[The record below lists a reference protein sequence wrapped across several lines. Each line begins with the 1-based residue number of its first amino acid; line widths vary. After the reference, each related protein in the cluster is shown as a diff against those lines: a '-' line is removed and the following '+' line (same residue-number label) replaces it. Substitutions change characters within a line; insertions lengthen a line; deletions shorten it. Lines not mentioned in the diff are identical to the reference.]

1 MNNSC
6 PNDSRK
12 TRRWVPFP
20 LSKLYHLV
28 LVLIVQRGTSGTTFH
43 CLKQLPAEHP
53 NNPNRIWKGRV
64 LKAWMGMHFLLDC
77 CRVVSLEPG
86 YEELTELVLI
96 SQIVS
101 VE

>member
-1 MNNSC
+1 
-6 PNDSRK
+6 
-12 TRRWVPFP
+12 
-20 LSKLYHLV
+20 
-28 LVLIVQRGTSGTTFH
+28 
-43 CLKQLPAEHP
+43 
-53 NNPNRIWKGRV
+53 
-64 LKAWMGMHFLLDC
+64 MHFLLDC

>member
-1 MNNSC
+1 MVE
-6 PNDSRK
+6 P
-12 TRRWVPFP
+12 T
-20 LSKLYHLV
+20 
-28 LVLIVQRGTSGTTFH
+28 I
-43 CLKQLPAEHP
+43 LKEGAIIHYRLLPAEHP